1 MQEQLHPL
9 SDELI
14 QRCLSIGPW
23 EYNGKPLWHRL
34 LDFAMDAGMHRGFI
48 PCCLPSR
55 VGSLYKLHASP
66 VCSTVC
72 HGGGEDT
79 VICVAAGNACS

>member
-14 QRCLSIGPW
+14 QRCLSMGPW

-34 LDFAMDAGMHRGFI
+34 LDFAMDAGLHRGVN
-48 PCCLPSR
+48 SW
-55 VGSLYKLHASP
+55 SLAMQ
-66 VCSTVC
+66 
-72 HGGGEDT
+72 G
-79 VICVAAGNACS
+79 